1 MSLCIPWFFLAV
13 VVEPGRPERFGWL
26 WPLQVSVLSAVITH
40 LHVMPTSAVARVIVA
55 GLKTLLIVVLVA
67 TPLWLRGVSWL
78 QTGWGGVDAEEIEVV
93 RYVARQ
99 LRHEGRD
106 TAAIGYQMFTLAD
119 HPARWNVIDPR
130 YKVGAE
136 LDLIFKHQH
145 DISNT
150 TRCAEG
156 VSPDDEYRIVQTE
169 PRDSGRRAGISSMP
183 GWATFSISSSGSTCT
198 RCSGVNHGPISTGD
212 SKDTTLGSPS
222 RLRAGVHHSGR
233 CPYPPTPPGGRRR
246 AADSRAAAEK
256 MPRVMRAAASLAR
269 AS

>member
-156 VSPDDEYRIVQTE
+156 VSPDDEYRIVQT
-169 PRDSGRRAGISSMP
+169 RAEGF
-183 GWATFSISSSGSTCT
+183 W
-198 RCSGVNHGPISTGD
+198 
-212 SKDTTLGSPS
+212 
-222 RLRAGVHHSGR
+222 
-233 CPYPPTPPGGRRR
+233 
-246 AADSRAAAEK
+246 
-256 MPRVMRAAASLAR
+256 AASRHQFDAWLGDVFHLVKRFDVYEVFRRQPR
-269 AS
+269 ADLHR